1 MNPAKIK
8 QLAKQGNPKAIAALL
23 NRSLQRQGVT
33 AKVGRDKNNLQVI
46 LESAQVPPTKLS
58 QRICQGLIDLGVES
72 IDRVQ
77 IYGRQ
82 IGEEIPDWSQDID
95 LANPTEPT
103 PIETDL
109 SASTANDE
117 PQDLSS
123 FVTSPAKINTH
134 QTSIPETHQVT
145 DNYQNPPQEQE
156 ATEPQPS
163 LKPASRTKRFLN
175 VILDAFFIS
184 VIFYIIAIAMMIIL
198 IMLKPEVLETIEANE
213 ATGLDDLIYQ
223 VIGYMVFLLYYLTSE
238 SLWSKS
244 PAKFITKTKVVNNR
258 NRKPSVGQIFY
269 RTAARSIPFEAFS
282 FLTSS
287 HPRGWHDKVSGTKVV
302 DD

>member
-46 LESAQVPPTKLS
+46 LESAQVPPTNLS
-58 QRICQGLIDLGVES
+58 QRICQGLINLGVES

-134 QTSIPETHQVT
+134 KTSIPETHQVT

-163 LKPASRTKRFLN
+163 LNPASRTKRFLN
-175 VILDAFFIS
+175 YLLDVLFFMLLFFLIYIVVFVVLS
-184 VIFYIIAIAMMIIL
+184 IFN
-198 IMLKPEVLETIEANE
+198 PEFLETNE
-213 ATGLDDLIYQ
+213 ATPLEDLIDNL
-223 VIGYMVFLLYYLTSE
+223 IGYMAFLLYYTVPE

-244 PAKFITKTKVVNNR
+244 PAKFITKTKVVTNQDQ
-258 NRKPSVGQIFY
+258 KPTSGQIFG
-269 RTAARSIPFEAFS
+269 RTVARYIPFEAFS

>member
-46 LESAQVPPTKLS
+46 LESAQVPPTNLT
-58 QRICQGLIDLGVES
+58 QRICQGLINLGVES

-123 FVTSPAKINTH
+123 FVTSKAKINTH
-134 QTSIPETHQVT
+134 KTSTPETHQVT

-175 VILDAFFIS
+175 YLLDVLFLIPMFFVIGIV
-184 VIFYIIAIAMMIIL
+184 VIVVL
-198 IMLKPEVLETIEANE
+198 IMFNPEIFDFETNETTPLE
-213 ATGLDDLIYQ
+213 DLIYNL
-223 VIGYMVFLLYYLTSE
+223 IGYMTFLLYYTVTE

-244 PAKFITKTKVVNNR
+244 PGKFITKTKVVTNQDE
-258 NRKPSVGQIFY
+258 KPTSGQIFG
-269 RTAARSIPFEAFS
+269 RTVARYIPFEAFS

-287 HPRGWHDKVSGTKVV
+287 RPRGWHDKVSGTKVV